1 MTFASDEPAL
11 PNSVKRVSLDGR
23 EIYLVATAHVS
34 PKSVEDVRQA
44 FEQVRPDSVCV
55 ELCRAR
61 YRNLT
66 DREQWRRTT
75 VVKIIREGKVPLLLT
90 SLIMT
95 SFQRRI
101 GQRLGV
107 VPGAEMRAAAD
118 AARKADSTIVLADR
132 DIQVTLKRTWSNLAF
147 RDKLRLMTHAL
158 ASLFAIADIDE
169 ADIEEI
175 KQEENVAD
183 ILQIMADEFPQV
195 KMTLIDERDKYLAQK
210 IREAPGEKVLAV
222 VGAGH
227 VPGILREI
235 KTSQSLPELEK
246 LPPPLL
252 WPQVLKW
259 AVPAVIVSLFVAG
272 FYRGGIEHSLGS
284 VYIWVLLNGTLAALG
299 AALAL
304 GHPLTVASAFLVAP
318 LTSLN
323 PLMAAGWVAGLVQAF
338 IKKPT
343 VRDLEN
349 LPDAITSVKG
359 FWLNPVSRVLLVVV
373 LSNLGSSLGTFVSG
387 SWIVARWI
395 TLISLL

>member
-1 MTFASDEPAL
+1 MSPEKMTFASDEPAL

-118 AARKADSTIVLADR
+118 AARKADSPIVLADR

-147 RDKLRLMTHAL
+147 RDKLRLMAHAL
-158 ASLFAIADIDE
+158 ASLFAIADID
-169 ADIEEI
+169 
-175 KQEENVAD
+175 
-183 ILQIMADEFPQV
+183 
-195 KMTLIDERDKYLAQK
+195 
-210 IREAPGEKVLAV
+210 
-222 VGAGH
+222 
-227 VPGILREI
+227 
-235 KTSQSLPELEK
+235 
-246 LPPPLL
+246 
-252 WPQVLKW
+252 
-259 AVPAVIVSLFVAG
+259 
-272 FYRGGIEHSLGS
+272 
-284 VYIWVLLNGTLAALG
+284 
-299 AALAL
+299 
-304 GHPLTVASAFLVAP
+304 
-318 LTSLN
+318 
-323 PLMAAGWVAGLVQAF
+323 
-338 IKKPT
+338 
-343 VRDLEN
+343 
-349 LPDAITSVKG
+349 
-359 FWLNPVSRVLLVVV
+359 
-373 LSNLGSSLGTFVSG
+373 
-387 SWIVARWI
+387 
-395 TLISLL
+395 